1 MEVQVRGNGIAVNDD
16 LREYVGLRLAK
27 LDRLVSRVVEAKLE
41 LRHRHNRVGPD
52 MVTAQVTIR
61 THRNI
66 LRAEEDAAEV
76 KVAIDRAVDKL
87 GTQLRRFHERRT
99 DHKPDRMEQM
109 SDPTTDAV
117 LAEIVAP
124 VPDDEDETGRLVR
137 TKRFNLKPMDVDEAI
152 DQMELLGHD
161 FFLFDNSE
169 EGTLSVVYRRREGDY
184 GVLVPVRSK

>member
-16 LREYVGLRLAK
+16 LRQYVDLRLAK

-52 MVTAQVTIR
+52 MVTAQVTIQ

-66 LRAEEDAAEV
+66 LRAEEDATDV

-87 GTQLRRFHERRT
+87 GRQLRRFHERRT
-99 DHKPDRMEQM
+99 DHKPDRIKQM

-117 LAEIVAP
+117 LAEIVAA
-124 VPDDEDETGRLVR
+124 VPDDEDEAGRLVR
-137 TKRFNLKPMDVDEAI
+137 TKRFGLKPMDVDEAI

-184 GVLVPVRSK
+184 GVLVPLRSK